1 VPPLVVIVLRSSRLD
16 DDELEV
22 DDVDDD
28 EVDEVDEVDDDDEDD
43 GLDGWV
49 VTGTS
54 DLSSEHAANA
64 TRAMGARTTM
74 TARWRIVPRY
84 ADRRTR

>member
-1 VPPLVVIVLRSSRLD
+1 VDV
-16 DDELEV
+16 DE
-22 DDVDDD
+22 VDDD
-28 EVDEVDEVDDDDEDD
+28 EVDEVDDDDDEVDDDD

-74 TARWRIVPRY
+74 AARWRIVPRY
-84 ADRRTR
+84 AHRRTR